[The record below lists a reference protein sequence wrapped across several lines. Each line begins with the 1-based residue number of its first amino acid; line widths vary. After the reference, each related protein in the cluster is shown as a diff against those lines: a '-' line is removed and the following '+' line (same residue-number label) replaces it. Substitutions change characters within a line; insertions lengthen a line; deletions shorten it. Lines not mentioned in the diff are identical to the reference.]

1 MTVVF
6 AIIIGTVVFQ
16 SLTSGMMAR
25 WLRVQQQ
32 KPRGVLIVGANSVA
46 RMLAQ
51 ALIKLNVPVIVTD
64 SSWEYYRQARM
75 DGIPAYYGHAYSE
88 HAENYLD
95 LSNIAQ
101 VLALSPNR
109 HQNALA
115 VYHFSHLFGEDH
127 VFAIRSGAPLKGRG
141 ASAESSRFRRHEI
154 LFNQEATYGR
164 LSSLLARGATIKATK
179 LNENFGWLEYLE
191 KHQGVIPLFSQK
203 EDGSLQPIGAGSTP
217 TMPCTLIALVQDE
230 NPSPSVR

>member
-1 MTVVF
+1 MVF
-6 AIIIGTVVFQ
+6 AIIIGTVVLQ

-115 VYHFSHLFGEDH
+115 VYHFGHLFGEDH

-164 LSSLLARGATIKATK
+164 LSSLLARG
-179 LNENFGWLEYLE
+179 
-191 KHQGVIPLFSQK
+191 PPSR
-203 EDGSLQPIGAGSTP
+203 QP
-217 TMPCTLIALVQDE
+217 
-230 NPSPSVR
+230 N

>member
-1 MTVVF
+1 M
-6 AIIIGTVVFQ
+6 
-16 SLTSGMMAR
+16 
-25 WLRVQQQ
+25 QQQ

-115 VYHFSHLFGEDH
+115 VYHFGHLFGEDH
-127 VFAIRSGAPLKGRG
+127 VFAIRSGHR
-141 ASAESSRFRRHEI
+141 
-154 LFNQEATYGR
+154 
-164 LSSLLARGATIKATK
+164 
-179 LNENFGWLEYLE
+179 
-191 KHQGVIPLFSQK
+191 
-203 EDGSLQPIGAGSTP
+203 
-217 TMPCTLIALVQDE
+217 
-230 NPSPSVR
+230 